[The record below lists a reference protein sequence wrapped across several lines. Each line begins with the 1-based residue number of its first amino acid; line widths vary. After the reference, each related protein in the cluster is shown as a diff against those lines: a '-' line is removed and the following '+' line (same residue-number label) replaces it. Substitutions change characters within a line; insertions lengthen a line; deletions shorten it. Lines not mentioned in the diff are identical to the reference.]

1 MGAEINIYVV
11 KIAEKEDFVGGGRGR
26 NYERESERSKSEGED
41 ELTYSEFSITTAN
54 SSVISGGMATSKFK
68 TFKSKI

>member
-1 MGAEINIYVV
+1 MDDLNSL
-11 KIAEKEDFVGGGRGR
+11 K
-26 NYERESERSKSEGED
+26 SKSDEN

-54 SSVISGGMATSKFK
+54 SSVISSGVATSKFK